1 MRKRARRRA
10 GILVHPTALP
20 GPPEA
25 GDIGEASRTF
35 IDLLV
40 RAGQSVWQLLP
51 VGPPGFG
58 DSPYAS
64 HSSFAGSPDLVALDA
79 LGDAFTPGVEG
90 TASPTSIDV
99 DHARNHERRDRALR
113 GAFARRREADA
124 PLVASF
130 VAHEGAWLRDWAL
143 YSAFKKER
151 GGAPWTAW
159 EPALRDREPAALARE
174 SDRLADEVAFAEWTQ
189 CHFDLQW
196 RTLRAYAR
204 AAGVALIGD
213 LPMYVAHDSADVWAN
228 RSLFDLD
235 ALGMPVNVAGVPP
248 DYFSREGQ
256 RWGNPLYV
264 WDEHRRTGFSYW
276 CARVEKALERF
287 DEVRLDHFVGLVRA
301 WEIPAHE
308 ATAERGRFVE
318 VPGETL
324 LSTLE
329 ERFGVLPFVAEDLGI
344 VPREARRLRRAHG
357 FPGMRILQFAF
368 GDDSRADEF
377 LPHAYPRRTFVY
389 TGTHDNDTAVGWY
402 RDDGSGR
409 ASPRSPERIAD
420 ERRKL
425 HRYLSDPGEAE
436 PSRPFDPAEALVR
449 LAYASVA
456 DTVIVP
462 VQDVLGEDGSRRT
475 NVPGTSF
482 GNWRYRMPAGAI
494 SEADCRRLHEL
505 AETYGRLRPAS
516 REPSRK
522 RKERTA

>member
-1 MRKRARRRA
+1 
-10 GILVHPTALP
+10 V
-20 GPPEA
+20 
-25 GDIGEASRTF
+25 
-35 IDLLV
+35 
-40 RAGQSVWQLLP
+40 
-51 VGPPGFG
+51 
-58 DSPYAS
+58 
-64 HSSFAGSPDLVALDA
+64 
-79 LGDAFTPGVEG
+79 
-90 TASPTSIDV
+90 
-99 DHARNHERRDRALR
+99 LR
-113 GAFARRREADA
+113 EAFARRRDADA

-143 YSAFKKER
+143 YSAFKEER

-159 EPALRDREPAALARE
+159 EPDLRDREPAALARE
-174 SDRLADEVAFAEWTQ
+174 AERLSEEVAFVEWTQ
-189 CHFDLQW
+189 CQFDLQW

-204 AAGVALIGD
+204 TAGITLVGD

-235 ALGMPVNVAGVPP
+235 ALGMPVSVAGVPP

-256 RWGNPLYV
+256 RWGNPLYS

-308 ATAERGRFVE
+308 PTAERGRFVE
-318 VPGETL
+318 VPGELL

-368 GDDSRADEF
+368 GDDTRADEF

-409 ASPRSPERIAD
+409 ASPRSPERIAE

-425 HRYLSDPGEAE
+425 LRYVGEADE
-436 PSRPFDPAEALVR
+436 PRSFDPAEALVR

-456 DTVIVP
+456 DTVVVP
-462 VQDVLGEDGSRRT
+462 VQDVLGEDGTRRT
-475 NVPGTSF
+475 NVPGTAS
-482 GNWRYRMPAGAI
+482 GNWRYRMPPTAL
-494 SEADCRRLHEL
+494 SEADCRRLRAL
-505 AETYGRLRPAS
+505 AETYDRLPAARRPTPGKERPA
-516 REPSRK
+516 
-522 RKERTA
+522 